1 MPMGLLTIVQFSAV
15 FGAYSLMTLVLPA
28 LIFRKRFSNYRLI
41 ERFFLY
47 LTIGNFYL
55 MNLVFL
61 LQLLHIS
68 NRYTLLF
75 GTIIPAMAA
84 FIKFRRVPIG
94 SVVQSQWTYTVR
106 FTEGRLGKRTLLVM
120 IWGWIVKKMKAAAR
134 WWIRQIKLS
143 GLEWL
148 LIGGLIVALC
158 WQYGS
163 NLLVKYAYSTSD
175 IIVHNYWINAL
186 GQGELFVAGVYP
198 FGFHCVIYYL
208 HEVFAIDTYVILRVF
223 WLVQV
228 LYIHLVLFS
237 FIRLCCKTRFC
248 AYIGISLY
256 VLSNFLFDITY
267 SRYYSSL
274 PQEFGMLFI
283 LPSIWFLLRFLRSD
297 KEGEKEKVPFEP
309 LLFFALCFSMTLAV
323 HFYGTMIAGL
333 FCVAIAIAYIPR
345 VFTKQ
350 YFWRIAGAGMLS
362 MFIAILPMGIAFA
375 TGTPLQGSLGWGM
388 NVITG
393 ASSKAEGNDS
403 DESEQQSTD
412 TEENS
417 SDSEDGERI
426 PEITDGE
433 QQSSSEKV
441 TQENH
446 KNSSEEMTAQD
457 SIEDQNVKKSR
468 ALAADWS
475 SESRESAI
483 RKHLVETLRNP
494 FSGIGKLMKTL
505 SSAVEDKVFQQFP
518 KQMSRIILVGIA
530 ILVLLGFASIVM
542 QNKDYGKGLIGCGV
556 FIMFLLILL
565 AAGRLGLPAL
575 MDGNR
580 TSVYLTYMLSLIW
593 GLAPDAVLTC
603 FIGNVWKGRISNAIS
618 FLLPVTMALVLFVT
632 GMIREP
638 MSPPVGQTNGAV
650 TCLTSIIRENKDKT
664 WTICSANEELRMGE
678 DRGWHY
684 ETIDFLRKM
693 EGDVSNTVIHI
704 PTPKVYFFIEKIP
717 IDYFGNVYWGSGQSI
732 SEEGAEMELPSQSG
746 LQIYMRENRWVIMS
760 RMYEWAQAF
769 QKLYS
774 NEMKVYYEDEEFICY
789 SLEQN
794 EYRLYNFAIDYGYN
808 TKRVSQ
814 TGESHR

>member
-120 IWGWIVKKMKAAAR
+120 IWGWIVKKIKAAAR

-163 NLLVKYAYSTSD
+163 NLLVKYAYGTSD

-256 VLSNFLFDITY
+256 VFSNFLFDTTY
-267 SRYYSSL
+267 YRYYSSL

-283 LPSIWFLLRFLRSD
+283 LPSIWFLLRFLRSE
-297 KEGEKEKVPFEP
+297 KEGEKDKVPFEP

-323 HFYGTMIAGL
+323 HFYDTMIAGL
-333 FCVAIAIAYIPR
+333 FCLAVAIAYIPR
-345 VFTKQ
+345 VFSKQ
-350 YFWRIAGAGMLS
+350 YFWRIAGAGILS

-388 NVITG
+388 NVIAG
-393 ASSKAEGNDS
+393 ASNQEESDDS
-403 DESEQQSTD
+403 VESDPDKQSTD
-412 TEENS
+412 NEESDQDSNGEKISDITDKEQQNS
-417 SDSEDGERI
+417 SN
-426 PEITDGE
+426 
-433 QQSSSEKV
+433 KLM
-441 TQENH
+441 QENEH
-446 KNSSEEMTAQD
+446 SEEADVQD
-457 SIEDQNVKKSR
+457 SIDGQNAEEIRS
-468 ALAADWS
+468 LAVGWS
-475 SESRESAI
+475 SESRETAI
-483 RKHLVETLRNP
+483 RRQLAEIVKNP
-494 FSGIGKLMKTL
+494 FSGFGNFIRKISYAM
-505 SSAVEDKVFQQFP
+505 EDKVFQIFSKP
-518 KQMSRIILVGIA
+518 MTTVIFVGIA
-530 ILVLLGFASIVM
+530 AMLLLGLMSIII
-542 QNKDYGKGLIGCGV
+542 QNRDYGKVLIACGV
-556 FIMFLLILL
+556 FILLLLILL
-565 AAGRLGLPAL
+565 TSRRLGLPEL
-575 MDGNR
+575 MDSNR
-580 TSVYLTYMLSLIW
+580 TSVYLTYMLSIVW
-593 GLAPDAVLTC
+593 GMVPDVVLTC
-603 FIGNVWKGRISNAIS
+603 FIGHLWKGRIANAIS
-618 FLLPVTMALVLFVT
+618 FLLPITVSFILFGT
-632 GMIREP
+632 GLIREP
-638 MSPPVGQTNGAV
+638 MCPPVGQTNGAV
-650 TCLTSIIRENKDKT
+650 ICLTNIIRENEDKT

-684 ETIDFLRKM
+684 EMIEFLRKM
-693 EGDVSNTVIHI
+693 EGDVSNAVLHI

-717 IDYFGNVYWGSGQSI
+717 VDYFGNVYWGSGQHI
-732 SEEGAEMELPSQSG
+732 SEEWAAMELPTQSG

-760 RMYEWAQAF
+760 RMYEWAKEF

-808 TKRVSQ
+808 TKQSSQ
-814 TGESHR
+814 TGEIRR